1 MGASRRRI
9 ALFWPSSYGRL
20 HLDALDDLHAA
31 DEVVRGEE
39 TVAPG
44 NLWPVENPLSMVKIL
59 DAALGARR
67 KDSVVE

>member
-1 MGASRRRI
+1 MGAGRRRT

-31 DEVVRGEE
+31 GEMVRGEE
-39 TVAPG
+39 TVVPG

-59 DAALGARR
+59 DAALGAKERR
-67 KDSVVE
+67 CG